1 MKDMSTVSR
10 GDDLIASYSSKGP
23 TLIDHIVKPDI
34 VAPGNRV
41 ISLIRAGSYIYKDSS
56 ATVNEIAN
64 SYYMPGASGIST
76 IYYQLSGTSMA
87 APFVSGAAALLLQQN
102 PSLTPDQVKARL
114 MKTATKAFPAS
125 SFVTDPVTGITYVSQ
140 YDTFTI
146 GAGYLDVWAALNN
159 ADLTSAQRGA
169 ALSPTAVYDP
179 TTGDVSVNNTATAV
193 WNSSPTWGI
202 EVVWGPSIS
211 VDAFRKNVVWG
222 SKTNV
227 VWGSGGT
234 NGFNAL
240 WGSAIDTSVVWGDS
254 TNNSAESVNQLI
266 HGEN

>member
-1 MKDMSTVSR
+1 
-10 GDDLIASYSSKGP
+10 
-23 TLIDHIVKPDI
+23 
-34 VAPGNRV
+34 
-41 ISLIRAGSYIYKDSS
+41 
-56 ATVNEIAN
+56 
-64 SYYMPGASGIST
+64 
-76 IYYQLSGTSMA
+76 MA

-114 MKTATKAFPAS
+114 MKTATKTFPAS
-125 SFVTDPVTGITYVSQ
+125 SFVTDPITGITYVSQ

-159 ADLTSAQRGA
+159 ADLTSARTGA

-193 WNSSPTWGI
+193 WNSSPVWGI
-202 EVVWGPSIS
+202 DVVWGPSIS
-211 VDAFRKNVVWG
+211 VDALKKNVVWG

-240 WGSAIDTSVVWGDS
+240 WGSAIDTSVVWGDR
-254 TNNSAESVNQLI
+254 TNNSAESENQLI